1 MKTLLLLGPTASGKS
16 AVAMALAERFP
27 IEIVSVDSAQ
37 VYRMLDIGTAKPSA
51 QERARVPHHL
61 IDIVEPEDS
70 YSAARFAED
79 ARRLIDD
86 IRLRGRIPLL
96 VGGTMLY
103 AKALREGL
111 HDLPAANA
119 EVRADLDRRA
129 AEQGW
134 PAMHAWLARFD
145 PDTAARLA
153 PGDSQRIQRAIEV
166 FVLSGQPLSRW
177 IAQARSSVTP
187 PLDTVRIALEPSDR
201 SVLHTRIET
210 RFRSMLA
217 AGLVDEVKCLR
228 RSRPGLTADLPAMRS
243 VGYRQVWAWLDH
255 PGPLEALAAAGVAAT
270 RQLAKRQLTWLR
282 SDSERHVIDCLASD
296 CADQVARIVDRQL

>member
-1 MKTLLLLGPTASGKS
+1 M
-16 AVAMALAERFP
+16 
-27 IEIVSVDSAQ
+27 
-37 VYRMLDIGTAKPSA
+37 
-51 QERARVPHHL
+51 
-61 IDIVEPEDS
+61 
-70 YSAARFAED
+70 
-79 ARRLIDD
+79 
-86 IRLRGRIPLL
+86 PLL

-119 EVRADLDRRA
+119 EVRADLDRSA

-134 PAMHAWLARFD
+134 PAMHAWLAQFD

-166 FVLSGQPLSRW
+166 FLLSGQPLSRW
-177 IAQARSSVTP
+177 IAQARSNATP

-201 SVLHTRIET
+201 SVLHARIEA

-217 AGLVDEVKCLR
+217 AGLIDEVRRLR
-228 RSRPGLTADLPAMRS
+228 SSRPGLTADLPSMRS
-243 VGYRQVWAWLDH
+243 VGYRQAWTWLDQ
-255 PGPLEALAAAGVAAT
+255 PSTLEALAATGVAAT

-282 SDSERHVIDCLASD
+282 SDSERHVIDCLAPD
-296 CADQVARIVDRQL
+296 GADQVARIIDREG